1 MAFLPRLPSE
11 FNPVFRLL
19 DDYDVYCPRGP
30 MNLAQPTRKFTPK
43 FDIRESNNGYHLEGE
58 LPGVEQDNIEIEF
71 TDPQTLIIKGRSQ
84 RNSSKDNNE
93 DIENDSSSETE
104 SGSTKSRQ
112 PTVED
117 EGEETSNNDVATP
130 KSSDEDDEP
139 EQKPGRTGPVNKYL
153 VSERSI
159 GEFHRTFTFPSRIE
173 QDGVKARLR
182 NGILSVQVPR
192 EAARAKKIRIE

>member
-19 DDYDVYCPRGP
+19 DDYDVYCPRRP
-30 MNLAQPTRKFTPK
+30 MNLAPPTRKFAPK

-58 LPGVEQDNIEIEF
+58 LPGVEQDKIEIEF

-84 RNSSKDNNE
+84 RNSSHVNNSE
-93 DIENDSSSETE
+93 DVENDSDSETE

-117 EGEETSNNDVATP
+117 EGEETNSNGVATP
-130 KSSDEDDEP
+130 KSSDDDEP

-192 EAARAKKIRIE
+192 EAAKAKKIRIE